1 MNQKMIAF
9 NQSQRRD
16 DLPTLRTGDVVRVTR
31 RIKEGGKERLQLFE
45 GMVIAQKG
53 RQSASPTITVR
64 KVSLGIGV
72 EIIFSLNSSQVEK
85 IEVVKH
91 TTAGRSKL
99 YYVRHKSAKVLSRKL
114 KEVVAKSLSPKVTA
128 KIKKSGVEEGVKE
141 KAEESPLVS
150 E

>member
-9 NQSQRRD
+9 NESQRRD

-128 KIKKSGVEEGVKE
+128 KIKKAGAEEGVKE
-141 KAEESPLVS
+141 KTEESSLVS

>member
-9 NQSQRRD
+9 NQSQRRA

-31 RIKEGGKERLQLFE
+31 KIKESGKERLQLFE

-72 EIIFSLNSSQVEK
+72 EVIFSLNSSQVEK

-128 KIKKSGVEEGVKE
+128 KIKKTGAEEGVKE
-141 KAEESPLVS
+141 KTEESPLVS

>member
-9 NQSQRRD
+9 NESQRRD
-16 DLPTLRTGDVVRVTR
+16 DLHTLRTGDVVRVTR

-128 KIKKSGVEEGVKE
+128 KIKKAGVEEGVKE